1 MYQIYFEYRNTVLS
15 DFDTDAEKF
24 MKTLTMLFLSNETL
38 SGKSFEAALKNI
50 DKNSI
55 EQYIKHNH
63 RKSNSTSA
71 DNLESCLY
79 KLGLFKSIFANN
91 PNNNQRNY
99 DL

>member
-1 MYQIYFEYRNTVLS
+1 MS

-55 EQYIKHNH
+55 EQYIKHKH